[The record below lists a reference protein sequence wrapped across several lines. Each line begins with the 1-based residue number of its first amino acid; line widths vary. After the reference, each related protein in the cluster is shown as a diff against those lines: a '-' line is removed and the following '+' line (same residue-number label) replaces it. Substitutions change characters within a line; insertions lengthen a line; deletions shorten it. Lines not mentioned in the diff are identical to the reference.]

1 MSPSLQT
8 NLQSGTVID
17 YYFYFFSSK
26 KWNIFHHGF
35 SVFTVSLLAVL
46 HVILTNNANAKIREV
61 LKKGVFDIWLK
72 MEMNKVFSVSSP

>member
-1 MSPSLQT
+1 M
-8 NLQSGTVID
+8 
-17 YYFYFFSSK
+17 
-26 KWNIFHHGF
+26 
-35 SVFTVSLLAVL
+35 FTVSLLAVL